1 MKMKLIKTREQPPQA
16 GLPAS
21 YREWWDLG
29 NGCEVFL
36 FLDKKNCRLL
46 INDYKSKDITLQLAS
61 YLGVDISP
69 EKMIKFGGQSDGRE
83 LYLSL
88 GIDCI
93 ALNYTK
99 PEDYKGL
106 LKKIEVIVNER
117 FKPK

>member
-1 MKMKLIKTREQPPQA
+1 
-16 GLPAS
+16 
-21 YREWWDLG
+21 
-29 NGCEVFL
+29 
-36 FLDKKNCRLL
+36 
-46 INDYKSKDITLQLAS
+46 
-61 YLGVDISP
+61 
-69 EKMIKFGGQSDGRE
+69 MIKFGGQSDGRE